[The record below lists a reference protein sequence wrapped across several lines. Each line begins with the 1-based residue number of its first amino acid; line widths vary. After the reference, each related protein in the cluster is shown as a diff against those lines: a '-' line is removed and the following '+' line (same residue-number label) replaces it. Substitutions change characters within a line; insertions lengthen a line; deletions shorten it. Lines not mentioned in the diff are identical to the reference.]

1 MGKLTKSIKA
11 AVANTTEKNE
21 ALNAEMDKKL
31 MMFELELQQL
41 EAQGIMPK
49 RK

>member
-11 AVANTTEKNE
+11 AVANVTEKNE
-21 ALNAEMDKKL
+21 AINHEMEKKL
-31 MMFELELQQL
+31 MMFQLKLQQL

-49 RK
+49 Q